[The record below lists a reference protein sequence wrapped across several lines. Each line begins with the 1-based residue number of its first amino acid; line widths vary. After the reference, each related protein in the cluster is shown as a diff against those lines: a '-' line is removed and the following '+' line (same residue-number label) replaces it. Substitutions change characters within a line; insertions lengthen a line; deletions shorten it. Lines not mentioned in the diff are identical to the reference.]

1 MLHATVVY
9 RALCYDSGHLQWF
22 GHSIATR
29 LRSAIAL
36 ALRRLLSLFI
46 AAYNAGPGP
55 TKRWIRQFGY
65 HRDADV
71 DVIDLV
77 KSLANRETH
86 NCVQCSTQ
94 NLQTYRTWRGEAQ
107 VAERIVRD
115 LNRSPPAPLPLPPCK
130 DRLRRTGD

>member
-1 MLHATVVY
+1 MLHVTAVL
-9 RALCYDSGHLQWF
+9 RALCYDSGHLRWF

-29 LRSAIAL
+29 LPSAIAP
-36 ALRRLLSLFI
+36 ALRRLLSPFI

-55 TKRWIRQFGY
+55 AKRWIRQFGY

-77 KSLANRETH
+77 KSLAYRETH
-86 NCVQCSTQ
+86 NCVQFSTQ
-94 NLQTYRTWRGEAQ
+94 NLQTYRTWLGEAQ

-115 LNRSPPAPLPLPPCK
+115 LKR
-130 DRLRRTGD
+130 